1 MDKKESK
8 RNARV
13 LGMAVVGKTMGGKE
27 GEKPENPQLAKAS
40 GVMGQSASWEVLR
53 SNELKEKLHFST
65 MLIKIYK
72 LGFGSQTTEKESINF
87 FMRLV
92 WSMPELTKLFQLLLQ
107 YILSVAA
114 AFEEEE
120 SKPEEMPP
128 KNKDGGKYW
137 TNTNIRK
144 TKLLQ

>member
-1 MDKKESK
+1 
-8 RNARV
+8 
-13 LGMAVVGKTMGGKE
+13 
-27 GEKPENPQLAKAS
+27 
-40 GVMGQSASWEVLR
+40 
-53 SNELKEKLHFST
+53 

-92 WSMPELTKLFQLLLQ
+92 SSMPELTKLFQLLLQ
-107 YILSVAA
+107 YILSVAS
-114 AFEEEE
+114 AFKEDEE
-120 SKPEEMPP
+120 SKPEEMPS

>member
-1 MDKKESK
+1 
-8 RNARV
+8 
-13 LGMAVVGKTMGGKE
+13 
-27 GEKPENPQLAKAS
+27 
-40 GVMGQSASWEVLR
+40 
-53 SNELKEKLHFST
+53 
-65 MLIKIYK
+65 
-72 LGFGSQTTEKESINF
+72 
-87 FMRLV
+87 
-92 WSMPELTKLFQLLLQ
+92 MPELTKLFQLLLQ

-120 SKPEEMPP
+120 ESKLEEMPP